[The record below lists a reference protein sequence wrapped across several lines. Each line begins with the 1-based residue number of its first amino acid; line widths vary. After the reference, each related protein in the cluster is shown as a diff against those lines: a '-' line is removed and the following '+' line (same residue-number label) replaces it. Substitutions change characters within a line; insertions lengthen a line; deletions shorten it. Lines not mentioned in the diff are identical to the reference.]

1 MLWNNAPDGP
11 YRCPIC
17 DSTGFV
23 CTHHR
28 DRPWGEL
35 STRADAC
42 GCSTGTPCR
51 LCNADDPVPRLES
64 NVIHLNGKPRSGPR
78 FH

>member
-1 MLWNNAPDGP
+1 MLWNDAPDGP
-11 YRCPIC
+11 SRCPVC

-28 DRPWGEL
+28 DRPWAEL

-42 GCSTGTPCR
+42 GCSPGTPCR
-51 LCNADDPVPRLES
+51 LCNTADPAPRLES
-64 NVIHLNGKPRSGPR
+64 AIIHLSGKPTRPR